1 MNNFFAVNEKTILT
15 YLEKHKNGI
24 SIGEAMLTWQLS
36 GGHITK
42 LVSNL
47 KKQGHEIDRVFER
60 NESGRRYA
68 RYFLKAKRMESGQSV
83 FSF

>member
-1 MNNFFAVNEKTILT
+1 MNTSIVTETVILS
-15 YLEKHKNGI
+15 YLEKNKGL
-24 SIGEAMLTWQLS
+24 SIGEAFINWQLS

-47 KKQGHEIDRVFER
+47 KKQGHEIVRVFER